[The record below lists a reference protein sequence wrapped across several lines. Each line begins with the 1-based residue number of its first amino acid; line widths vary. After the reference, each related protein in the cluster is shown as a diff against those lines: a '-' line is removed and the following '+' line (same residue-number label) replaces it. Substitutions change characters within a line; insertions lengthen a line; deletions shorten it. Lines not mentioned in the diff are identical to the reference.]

1 VTFAGDVESDG
12 RGLSVAVLIVTSVR
26 ISILTVENGKYV
38 QILFHDLSPAI
49 QSAVF
54 CNTCNTRACYGE
66 FVGSVP

>member
-1 VTFAGDVESDG
+1 MYVTFVGDVKSGG
-12 RGLSVAVLIVTSVR
+12 RGVSVALFSVTSVR
-26 ISILTVENGKYV
+26 ISIFTVENGKYV

-54 CNTCNTRACYGE
+54 CNTRACHDE